1 MLLLFQLST
10 AAMHIAAIMLLLFQ
24 LSTAAMHCIVLS
36 ERLYDVPVCFVIV
49 PARYIKDDV
58 CKECILFAMNL
69 KCNKLK

>member
-49 PARYIKDDV
+49 PARVHKR
-58 CKECILFAMNL
+58 
-69 KCNKLK
+69 